1 MRTAEQKPSKA
12 MLLNKAQKV
21 DGIPSLGPREQT
33 EELPSSRSLWAKN
46 KGEMERAAVGS
57 MATEHPQEL
66 CMGQPHSQAEREGRT
81 LGENNISWFQ
91 I

>member
-12 MLLNKAQKV
+12 MLVNKAQKV

-46 KGEMERAAVGS
+46 KGERERAAVGS
-57 MATEHPQEL
+57 MATEHLQEL
-66 CMGQPHSQAEREGRT
+66 CMGQPPSQAEREGRT